1 MGIQGMTHA
10 RMVRSNA
17 KHAEMSRDF
26 FSFAVDPWL
35 RRLIR
40 QKPRRSRVARNAGNK
55 ATTRE
60 HDFLSLYTTAAKD
73 PSLQLHDAKPPP
85 PSQGFFLRTHDFLQ
99 PLEKPT
105 PAPAPPPTSQLQQQ
119 QQQQAFP
126 GGIGT
131 FSISHVAGAR
141 PVAAAVVKA
150 EPTPFVL
157 WGQPAA
163 AAAAHPVAAL
173 GTHIHTL
180 VYSEYLRRRA
190 RARARR
196 RGS

>member
-85 PSQGFFLRTHDFLQ
+85 PSQGLKK
-99 PLEKPT
+99 KPFNF
-105 PAPAPPPTSQLQQQ
+105 AS
-119 QQQQAFP
+119 
-126 GGIGT
+126 
-131 FSISHVAGAR
+131 
-141 PVAAAVVKA
+141 
-150 EPTPFVL
+150 
-157 WGQPAA
+157 
-163 AAAAHPVAAL
+163 
-173 GTHIHTL
+173 
-180 VYSEYLRRRA
+180 
-190 RARARR
+190 
-196 RGS
+196 

>member
-1 MGIQGMTHA
+1 LVRRAIAASRQRRRPGGGGIDQRATIMGIQGMTHA

-85 PSQGFFLRTHDFLQ
+85 PSQGLKKKTLQ
-99 PLEKPT
+99 FCL
-105 PAPAPPPTSQLQQQ
+105 L
-119 QQQQAFP
+119 
-126 GGIGT
+126 
-131 FSISHVAGAR
+131 ISRRNSALSRLSSSSSELAVAW
-141 PVAAAVVKA
+141 AVGRSVRSCRIWK
-150 EPTPFVL
+150 F
-157 WGQPAA
+157 
-163 AAAAHPVAAL
+163 
-173 GTHIHTL
+173 
-180 VYSEYLRRRA
+180 R
-190 RARARR
+190 
-196 RGS
+196 